1 MNFRPLLFLPPLAAG
16 VAVFIWLNTAGPE
29 KETETA
35 PKTVTVVRTLALQP
49 SMATPSADGYGRV
62 EAEDSWSAISQ
73 VQGRAVFVAPDLDEG
88 AIVEAGTEII
98 RIDPRDYEIG
108 LARAVA
114 SRDSALAALEELTAS
129 EENTRSTIALE
140 KRIEELRQGEL
151 ERQKTLLERGNAAQA
166 KVDEAV
172 RTLLA
177 QEKVVLSLENS
188 LRLLP
193 AQRASLQAT
202 IDTRVVEIEEAE
214 RALANTSIFAPLTGR
229 VTTKSV
235 SEGQFVRVGDAL
247 TAIESTNAS
256 EVVAE
261 FQTRVLRNMFATLQT
276 SISREDMI
284 GLGASDASVLLK
296 RFNLKAQVRM
306 KSGDRSFFWPAE
318 FLRFDGSADP
328 TTGTVGLVVRIANPS
343 VPDPERA
350 RPPLSNGSFVA
361 VSLSLPEPVAA
372 LRVPRSALH
381 IDENG
386 SFVYAVD
393 AKSRLTHQPVE
404 IGTIQDDMV
413 VVLSGLSEGDQI
425 VLSDPRPAVVG
436 MLLSPLVESVETT
449 R

>member
-16 VAVFIWLNTAGPE
+16 IAVFMWLNASGSE
-29 KETETA
+29 KETET
-35 PKTVTVVRTLALQP
+35 PPETVTVVRTLALRS
-49 SMATPSADGYGRV
+49 SMATPSASGYGRV

-88 AIVEAGTEII
+88 AIIEAGTEII

-114 SRDSALAALEELTAS
+114 SRDSALAALEELKAS
-129 EENTRSTIALE
+129 EENTKSTIALE
-140 KRIEELRQGEL
+140 KRIEELRQSDL
-151 ERQKTLLERGNAAQA
+151 QRQQTLLERGNAAQA

-202 IDTRVVEIEEAE
+202 IDTRIVEIEEAE
-214 RALANTSIFAPLTGR
+214 RALSNTSIFAPLTGR
-229 VTTKSV
+229 VTTTSV

-261 FQTRVLRNMFATLQT
+261 FQTRVLGNLFTTLET
-276 SISREDMI
+276 SITRKDMI

-306 KSGDRSFFWPAE
+306 KSGDRSFFWPAV

-328 TTGTVGLVVRIANPS
+328 TTGTVGLVVRVDNPS

-350 RPPLSNGSFVA
+350 APPLSNGSFVA
-361 VSLSLPEPVAA
+361 VRLSLPEPMAA
-372 LRVPRSALH
+372 LRVPRSAMH
-381 IDENG
+381 IDETG
-386 SFVYAVD
+386 TFVYTVD
-393 AKSRLTHQPVE
+393 AQSRLAHQPVE
-404 IGTIQDDMV
+404 TGSIQDDMV

-425 VLSDPRPAVVG
+425 ILSDPRPAVIG
-436 MLLSPLVESVETT
+436 MLLNPIAESAGAT